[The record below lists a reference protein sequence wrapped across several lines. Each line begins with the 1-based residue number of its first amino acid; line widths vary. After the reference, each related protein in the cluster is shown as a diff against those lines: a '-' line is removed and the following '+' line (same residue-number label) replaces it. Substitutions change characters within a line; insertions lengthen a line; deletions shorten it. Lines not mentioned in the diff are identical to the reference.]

1 MLSVRR
7 FDSLEEYDHYS
18 KSPLWVFYCSNHKN
32 MLLAK
37 ALRDADHKFLKMILE
52 LAGHGNRDSDEF
64 RTTNLIDMVQI
75 QLHKLFGHTKES
87 YAHGHGVQK
96 FPAWM
101 QEHHHNKW
109 RGLDRLVG
117 NRAQIFLENAVCMY
131 HMATY
136 YLEYCRF
143 CIEQSK
149 ESNRLHTRV
158 AKKLSSAKVM
168 STLRARAIMF
178 VQISQPLRVA
188 ANCKKYCGG
197 NEPTQL
203 DVAPLWV
210 RAYNECRKLS
220 EDPSPLLNRHYNI
233 FEGIDSV
240 ITETIEKYRTAKR
253 NAPMLDSVFGVPDC
267 MYREVFES
275 LQMHTLVSTTDT
287 TTTLLVLKADA
298 VAAVDRL
305 K

>member
-1 MLSVRR
+1 
-7 FDSLEEYDHYS
+7 
-18 KSPLWVFYCSNHKN
+18 

-37 ALRDADHKFLKMILE
+37 ALRDADHEFLKMILE
-52 LAGHGNRDSDEF
+52 MAGNGARDSDEF

-75 QLHKLFGHTKES
+75 QLHKLFGHTKDS
-87 YAHGHGVQK
+87 YAFGHGVQK

-149 ESNRLHTRV
+149 ESNRLHIRV

-178 VQISQPLRVA
+178 VQISQPLV
-188 ANCKKYCGG
+188 KFGTK
-197 NEPTQL
+197 
-203 DVAPLWV
+203 PL
-210 RAYNECRKLS
+210 K
-220 EDPSPLLNRHYNI
+220 
-233 FEGIDSV
+233 FE
-240 ITETIEKYRTAKR
+240 TK
-253 NAPMLDSVFGVPDC
+253 
-267 MYREVFES
+267 FES
-275 LQMHTLVSTTDT
+275 GIP
-287 TTTLLVLKADA
+287 
-298 VAAVDRL
+298 
-305 K
+305 